1 MKLEFVGELWRWQGD
16 APAAWYFITV
26 PIDLSLDLREV
37 GKFLRLSMGMIPVQ
51 VQIGRTTWKTSLFPQ
66 AKEQT
71 YLLPV
76 KVSVRKSE
84 KLEVGNAIQV
94 ALEVVVQT

>member
-1 MKLEFVGELWRWQGD
+1 MKLEFRGELWRWQGD

-51 VQIGRTTWKTSLFPQ
+51 VQIGKTVWKTSLFPK

-76 KVSVRKSE
+76 KASVRKSE
-84 KLEVGNAIQV
+84 KLEVG
-94 ALEVVVQT
+94 VVVQVMLEPAV